1 MTIWS
6 VKTVYSEAF
15 NILFTFRIKEEI
27 EGMKTEGKEENREEK
42 NNTDKYLA
50 LTLPAR
56 HNEGM
61 LMNEPKQRY
70 PIKRHSPISVFKRTC
85 TNV

>member
-1 MTIWS
+1 
-6 VKTVYSEAF
+6 
-15 NILFTFRIKEEI
+15 
-27 EGMKTEGKEENREEK
+27 MKTEGKEENREEK

-61 LMNEPKQRY
+61 LMNETKNRD
-70 PIKRHSPISVFKRTC
+70 IL
-85 TNV
+85 